1 MISAQIGRHFTLYL
15 LIQTNHSLTCTIII
29 LQVTMNAHFLIDDV
43 DDHMAGQ
50 ALSLKTTMKPFG
62 NYRSSMVMSKA
73 EAYHK
78 M

>member
-1 MISAQIGRHFTLYL
+1 
-15 LIQTNHSLTCTIII
+15 
-29 LQVTMNAHFLIDDV
+29 MNAHFLIDDV